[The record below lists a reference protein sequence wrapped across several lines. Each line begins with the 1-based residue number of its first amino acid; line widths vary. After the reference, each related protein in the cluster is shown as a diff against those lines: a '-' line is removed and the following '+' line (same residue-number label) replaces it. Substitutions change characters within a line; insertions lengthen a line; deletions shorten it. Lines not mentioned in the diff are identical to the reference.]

1 MNRYLAAAGFHGTLG
16 VAFGAWSAHG
26 AEAVLTPEA
35 VEWVKTG
42 ASYQLWHALALLG
55 VAALLGRQLLD
66 HPVPQGLAVRLI
78 TISGLAFFL
87 GALLFSGSLYLLALS
102 SSPEGAGLHWLV
114 YLTPL
119 GGSLLILGWVL
130 LLVAGIRKG
139 SA

>member
-1 MNRYLAAAGFHGTLG
+1 MNRFLAAAGFHGVLG

-26 AEAVLTPEA
+26 AEAVLTPQA

-55 VAALLGRQLLD
+55 VAALLGRQL
-66 HPVPQGLAVRLI
+66 VPQGLAVRLV